1 MRVGHSFHVL
11 FVGDPAEAARLRAA
25 LPTDTGDSSIEAVD
39 GEAAEEDAFVE
50 QVRAKPPDAV
60 VIGSG
65 VSNPL
70 KNARLLRQL
79 SPRSQIVFLLPPD
92 RVDRFR
98 ESLPFVPHLG
108 ATWTV
113 SIDATDER
121 MASVVHEAVNTSRER
136 ADTASL
142 FGRINLQL
150 TSSAQRTES
159 DVRRSQLALS
169 ERYLATLLSQSPDAF
184 LAVDSLGA
192 LVAWNEAAKQLFAV
206 YSDEMM
212 GLPAAE
218 LFPNEYSAE
227 IERLIEAA
235 KRDEIVRQC
244 ELPLRIEAGEV
255 RVHGEVSLAP
265 VHDEDGRI
273 VSVSITARDVT
284 ARKRAEEDLR
294 QLNESLEQRVA
305 QAIADREE
313 AEEALRQAQK
323 MEALGQLTGGIAHD
337 FNNMLAV
344 VIGSL
349 DLLTRRI
356 GAEPRARRYV
366 DAAMEGARRAAT
378 LTQRLLAFARQQPL
392 KPEQIDVNRLVA
404 DMSDL
409 LRRSLGPEVRL
420 ETVLAGGLWK
430 IHADHNQL
438 ESALLNLAV
447 NARDA
452 MPEGGRLT
460 IETLNSFLDTR
471 YAAAHIGV
479 PAGQYVMIAVTDTG
493 TGMTAEVAAKVF
505 DPFFTTKEAGKGT
518 GLGLSQVYGFVK
530 QSGGHI
536 KVYSEIDQGTTV
548 KIYLPRYFSTEEEE
562 IEEESTSVLPTG
574 EYQEVILVVEDEP
587 SVRQFSVD
595 ALTDL
600 GYRVLE
606 ADSAKAALTVLD
618 AHPEVSLLFTDI
630 VMPDVNGRKLAEEA
644 QRRRPDLKVLFTT
657 GYTRNAIV
665 HNGVL
670 DPGVELIVKPYTI
683 DELAAKVRVIMD
695 AT

>member
-1 MRVGHSFHVL
+1 VRRSFHLL
-11 FVGDPAEAARLRAA
+11 FVGEPAEAARLEAA
-25 LPTDTGDSSIEAVD
+25 LHTQKDEHTLEVADAEALQ
-39 GEAAEEDAFVE
+39 ADAFAE
-50 QVRAKPPDAV
+50 QVKAAPPDVA

-65 VSNPL
+65 ASNPL
-70 KNARLLRQL
+70 TNAGLLRQL
-79 SPRSQIVFLLPPD
+79 TPGAQIVFLLSPD
-92 RVDRFR
+92 RIDRFR
-98 ESLPFVPHLG
+98 ASLPFVPHLG
-108 ATWTV
+108 AAWTV
-113 SIDATDER
+113 SVDATVEGL
-121 MASVVHEAVNTSRER
+121 ASVIREAVNTSRER
-136 ADTASL
+136 ADTESL
-142 FGRINLQL
+142 FRRINLQL
-150 TSSAQRTES
+150 TSTAQGMES
-159 DVRRSQLALS
+159 HVRRSQLALS

-184 LAVDSLGA
+184 LAVDNLGA
-192 LVAWNEAAKQLFAV
+192 LIAWNEAAKQLFGI
-206 YSDEMM
+206 YSDELM

-218 LFPNEYSAE
+218 LFPKEYGAE

-235 KRDEIVRQC
+235 KRDEIVRQR

-255 RVHGEVSLAP
+255 LVHGEVSLAP
-265 VHDEDGRI
+265 VHAEGGEI

-294 QLNESLEQRVA
+294 QLNQNLEQRIA
-305 QAIADREE
+305 QAIADRQD
-313 AEEALRQAQK
+313 AEQALRQAQK

-356 GAEPRARRYV
+356 GTESRARRYL

-392 KPEQIDVNRLVA
+392 KPEPIDVNRLVGG
-404 DMSDL
+404 MSDL
-409 LRRSLGPEVRL
+409 LRRSLGSDVRI

-430 IHADHNQL
+430 TNADRNQL

-460 IETLNSFLDTR
+460 IETQNTFLDAR
-471 YAAAHIGV
+471 YVAHVGV

-493 TGMTAEVAAKVF
+493 TGMTDEIAAKVF
-505 DPFFTTKEAGKGT
+505 DPFFTTKAAGKGT

-536 KVYSEIDQGTTV
+536 KIYSEVDQGTTV
-548 KIYLPRYFSTEEEE
+548 KIYLPRHFATEEEL
-562 IEEESTSVLPTG
+562 IEKESSSSLPTG
-574 EYQEVILVVEDEP
+574 DYQEVILVVEDEP
-587 SVRQFSVD
+587 SVREYSVD
-595 ALTDL
+595 ALTEL

-606 ADSAKAALTVLD
+606 ADGAKAALTLLD
-618 AHPEVSLLFTDI
+618 AHPEISLLFTDI
-630 VMPDVNGRKLAEEA
+630 VMPDVNGRRLAEEA

-670 DPGVELIVKPYTI
+670 DPGVELIVKPFTV
-683 DELAAKVRVIMD
+683 DELAAKVRIILD
-695 AT
+695 AA

>member
-1 MRVGHSFHVL
+1 MRRSFEVL

-25 LPTDTGDSSIEAVD
+25 LRAKSGDYDLQALD
-39 GEAAEEDAFVE
+39 GEIAEEGASAE
-50 QVRAKPPDAV
+50 QVRANPPDAA

-70 KNARLLRQL
+70 KNARSLRQL
-79 SPRSQIVFLLPPD
+79 SPKSQIVFLLPPESI
-92 RVDRFR
+92 DRFR
-98 ESLPFVPHLG
+98 AGLPFVPQLS
-108 ATWTV
+108 AAWTV
-113 SIDATDER
+113 SIDATDEYL
-121 MASVVHEAVNTSRER
+121 ASVVDEALTTSRER

-142 FGRINLQL
+142 FGRINQQL
-150 TSSAQRTES
+150 TSNAQRTES
-159 DVRRSQLALS
+159 DIRRSQLALS

-184 LAVDSLGA
+184 LAADNQGD
-192 LVAWNEAAKQLFAV
+192 LVAWNEAAKQLFAA
-206 YSDEMM
+206 YSDELM
-212 GLPAAE
+212 GLSAAK
-218 LFPNEYSAE
+218 LFPKEHRAE
-227 IERLIEAA
+227 IERLIEAT
-235 KRDEIVRQC
+235 KREEIVLQR
-244 ELPLRIEAGEV
+244 EFPLRTEDSEV
-255 RVHGEVSLAP
+255 LVHGEVSFAP
-265 VHDEDGRI
+265 VHDEDGRTI
-273 VSVSITARDVT
+273 SVSITARDVT

-294 QLNESLEQRVA
+294 QLNESLEQRIA
-305 QAIADREE
+305 QAIAEREE

-356 GAEPRARRYV
+356 GTEPRARRYV
-366 DAAMEGARRAAT
+366 DSAMEGARRAAT

-409 LRRSLGPEVRL
+409 LRRSLGAEVRL

-430 IHADHNQL
+430 IHADQNQL

-460 IETLNSFLDTR
+460 IETLNSFLDSR

-479 PAGQYVMIAVTDTG
+479 PAGQYVMVAVTDTG
-493 TGMTAEVAAKVF
+493 TGMPAEVAAKVF

-548 KIYLPRYFSTEEEE
+548 KIYLPRYFSTEEED

-574 EYQEVILVVEDEP
+574 DYQEVILVVEDEP

-606 ADSAKAALTVLD
+606 ADGGKAALSVID
-618 AHPEVSLLFTDI
+618 AHPEISLLFTDI

-644 QRRRPDLKVLFTT
+644 QRRRPNLKVLYTT

-670 DPGVELIVKPYTI
+670 DPGVELIVKPFTI
-683 DELAAKVRVIMD
+683 DELAAKVRVILD
-695 AT
+695 SA